1 MNHRL
6 FLIIPALFAAASGC
20 ADNDLFD
27 QLESSTVSVVLKG
40 TFESNSPRAWD
51 VSSAEIVNDDSIA
64 FVSPETALSSRA
76 APPAGSTLDPAFTS
90 YNQYP
95 TEFCFDVAK
104 ENLIAFGLCESL
116 CNAGAHGA
124 GTNNTN
130 FH

>member
-40 TFESNSPRAWD
+40 TFESNSPREWD
-51 VSSAEIVNDDSIA
+51 VSSAGIVNDDSIA
-64 FVSPETALSSRA
+64 FVSADTGLDSWNNAKA
-76 APPAGSTLDPAFTS
+76 AGSSSMDAAFTS

-95 TEFCFDVAK
+95 TEFCLDVAK
-104 ENLIAFGLCESL
+104 MKVDGDDFAIERKV
-116 CNAGAHGA
+116 
-124 GTNNTN
+124 
-130 FH
+130 